1 MSTGTIA
8 RRYARAFFE
17 VAREDNRYEEY
28 YGELRNFSSLL
39 EESKSFRE
47 FLANPVFNRADKKAV
62 TESIL
67 GRITMSVMTASF
79 LKLLVEKRRM
89 EILPEITG
97 CYRELMDTA
106 LGKARVHVKTAFPL
120 TGELSAGLRKGLETM
135 TGKKI
140 EITMEEDPSLLGGV
154 VVRIGDTLYD
164 GSIRTQLNNM
174 RNLLVEEI

>member
-8 RRYARAFFE
+8 RRYAQAFFA

-39 EESKSFRE
+39 EGNRDFRE
-47 FLANPVFNRADKKAV
+47 FLANPIFDREDKKAV
-62 TESIL
+62 AAAVLEKVK
-67 GRITMSVMTASF
+67 MSRMTTSF
-79 LKLLVEKRRM
+79 LKLLVDKRRIG
-89 EILPEITG
+89 ILPEIAD
-97 CYRELMDTA
+97 CYRGLMDTA

-120 TGELSAGLRKGLETM
+120 TGELSEGLRKGLETM
-135 TGKKI
+135 TGKKV
-140 EITMEEDPSLLGGV
+140 EMTTEEDPSLLGGV

-164 GSIRTQLNNM
+164 GSIRTQMNNM

>member
-1 MSTGTIA
+1 MSTGNVA

-28 YGELRNFSSLL
+28 YGELKRFSALLDDNESL
-39 EESKSFRE
+39 RE
-47 FLANPVFNRADKKAV
+47 FLANPVFDRADKKAV
-62 TESIL
+62 VESVL
-67 GRITMSVMTASF
+67 GKLTMSAMTASF

-89 EILPEITG
+89 EVLHEITES
-97 CYRELMDTA
+97 YRKLMDSA
-106 LGKARVHVKTAFPL
+106 LGRARVHVRTAFPL
-120 TGELSAGLRKGLETM
+120 SGELSSSLRKGLEAM

-164 GSIRTQLNNM
+164 GSVKTQLNNM